1 MDRAFS
7 DPTTLSIASSSRISS
22 DRSRSVPP
30 TVKSSGTPHSALT
43 QNHINPTDSHLTV
56 SPLAHPIPAVD
67 IVAHLHRSGAAVV
80 KTRTGSVLSRGCI
93 LKTDNFP
100 SGRALDLDLS
110 VQGAPNFRAPRS
122 CQGDHAL
129 NVYGV
134 AQPRMQGLKAI
145 LSILRCRPGMQH
157 PTRVVWFSTRE
168 EPVSK
173 CLLKTISACLPALY
187 APPISLFKIRA
198 HDDVLSIHTRSPFC
212 SSRFIRAAQ
221 DACSF

>member
-1 MDRAFS
+1 MAARV
-7 DPTTLSIASSSRISS
+7 PN

-30 TVKSSGTPHSALT
+30 TFKRSGTPHSALV
-43 QNHINPTDSHLTV
+43 QNHIKTLYTSDSHLTASPV
-56 SPLAHPIPAVD
+56 SQIPIPALD

-145 LSILRCRPGMQH
+145 LSILKCKPGTQN

-168 EPVSK
+168 EPVSELS
-173 CLLKTISACLPALY
+173 LLMTISQAV
-187 APPISLFKIRA
+187 F
-198 HDDVLSIHTRSPFC
+198 
-212 SSRFIRAAQ
+212 
-221 DACSF
+221 